1 MAYTYWLPDETGN
14 RVDYTTESNS
24 VIIVGANGAGKS
36 KLGAWIEQKNFEKV
50 HRIAAQRGISFNKNI
65 PLKNYNEAENLLF
78 YGESE
83 IRHSLFSMHKGNRWG
98 WNEGA
103 AYTTKMIMDFEYA
116 LAALLA
122 LNTKEEHDYVVLAK
136 EAEKHQQPYPVSP
149 TTVIEKLINI
159 WDEVLPQRT
168 LFLEDSKFYASFTKE
183 GKDTKYSA
191 TEMSDGERAVLYLAA
206 QVLCVPK
213 DKILVMDEPELHLH
227 PSIMNRLWRA
237 LERYRSDCLF
247 IYITHDLQFASMHNH
262 AEKIWIKEYDGQNWK
277 LQKIESENLPEE
289 LLLEILGSRKNV
301 IFVEGESNSYDTQLY
316 TELYP
321 NYLIVPCG
329 GCSQVISRT
338 KAFRNN
344 PELHDCEVYGIID
357 RDFRSEHEI
366 KKYKSKGIYTINV
379 AEVENLFLVEELIKL
394 MAEQFGENVDTAF
407 HNVKQFVIDVR
418 FSNQI
423 NGQICES
430 VVAEIKYRLSSAEI
444 SKAGETKAKE
454 SLESVLSS
462 IDYDQI
468 KSEQEQKFQQVLNSG
483 NYKEVLKAFNKK
495 DLSKCI
501 GHFLGIDN
509 KYYCS
514 KVISLLRGSK
524 HDEIVAALSPYLPT
538 EIPR

>member
-36 KLGAWIEQKNFEKV
+36 KLGAWIEQKNFESV
-50 HRIAAQRGISFNKNI
+50 HRVGAQRKLSFQENI
-65 PLKNYNEAENLLF
+65 PLKSYSEAEESVF
-78 YGESE
+78 YGKRVNGQALNS
-83 IRHSLFSMHKGNRWG
+83 IMKNRKSNRWHQ
-98 WNEGA
+98 N
-103 AYTTKMIMDFEYA
+103 YTTVLIDDFDDV
-116 LAALLA
+116 LSALLA
-122 LNTKEEHDYVVLAK
+122 INSNEEHNYVGFCKA
-136 EAEKHQQPYPVSP
+136 AEKAGIQKPEVPIM
-149 TTVIEKLINI
+149 VIDKLKSI
-159 WDEVLPQRT
+159 WDEVLQQRK
-168 LFLEDSKFYASFTKE
+168 LLMKDSKFYAVMKRE
-183 GKDTKYSA
+183 EKGIPYSA
-191 TEMSDGERAVLYLAA
+191 TEMSDGERSVLYFAA
-206 QVLCVPK
+206 QILCMPSN
-213 DKILVMDEPELHLH
+213 KILIVDEPELHFH
-227 PSIMNRLWRA
+227 PSIMNRLWSA
-237 LERYRSDCLF
+237 LERCREDCLF

-444 SKAGETKAKE
+444 SKTDEAKAKE

-483 NYKEVLKAFNKK
+483 NYKEVLKVYNKK